1 MGDMAAL
8 AVAAW
13 AVRPTSPSC
22 LRKVIRSTKPW
33 GLDEETVVAPFV
45 ERLVSELA
53 SRATPASSSSAP
65 PARPLATAPVP
76 VASPPIAASTGGETI
91 FVVVVPNTLASISFL
106 RAARPTALR
115 TRFPGRRFPSA
126 VALLGSPASMRS
138 SPAARVP
145 RPPAG
150 TTRNR
155 WVAAAAGGGAARDGE
170 GGSLASYS
178 GKDQRVRGGGLAGI
192 HGGEAKK
199 GRGREMTERGEVKE
213 CRIETMAYQ
222 VQLTE
227 VKGNDPAG
235 GHVTGKKLDLGGNG
249 RLCHAGLQYHYE
261 WRKSTRGD
269 SKKAGAENI
278 RLEIQLDNCSVVN
291 SLTFEFQKGSF

>member
-126 VALLGSPASMRS
+126 VALLGSPASMVEKLPGGEGAASAGGDNEEQMGRSGCWRRS
-138 SPAARVP
+138 SE
-145 RPPAG
+145 
-150 TTRNR
+150 R
-155 WVAAAAGGGAARDGE
+155 W
-170 GGSLASYS
+170 
-178 GKDQRVRGGGLAGI
+178 RGGIAG
-192 HGGEAKK
+192 
-199 GRGREMTERGEVKE
+199 
-213 CRIETMAYQ
+213 
-222 VQLTE
+222 
-227 VKGNDPAG
+227 
-235 GHVTGKKLDLGGNG
+235 
-249 RLCHAGLQYHYE
+249 
-261 WRKSTRGD
+261 
-269 SKKAGAENI
+269 
-278 RLEIQLDNCSVVN
+278 
-291 SLTFEFQKGSF
+291 